1 MENDIT
7 LLSAKRHYSQV
18 TQFFRPIGTDTEKLL
33 EYSTAPRLYGNHEGR
48 RLSKAERDRLI
59 KELET
64 ELQGKTY
71 MSTIDDLEE
80 IDMLL
85 EDRFS
90 LLDHPKE
97 YSEET
102 EKLREKFESNTPEG
116 RALRDSVEFE
126 VDEE

>member
-33 EYSTAPRLYGNHEGR
+33 EYSTAPRLYANHEGR

-90 LLDHPKE
+90 LLCLLYTSP
-97 YSEET
+97 S
-102 EKLREKFESNTPEG
+102 P
-116 RALRDSVEFE
+116 RDLSTSRMPSSA
-126 VDEE
+126 